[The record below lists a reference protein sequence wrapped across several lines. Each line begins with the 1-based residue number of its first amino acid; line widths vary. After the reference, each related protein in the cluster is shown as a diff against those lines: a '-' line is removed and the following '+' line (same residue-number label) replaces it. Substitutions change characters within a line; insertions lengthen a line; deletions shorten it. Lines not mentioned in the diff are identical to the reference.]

1 MTRSWILTPGQGI
14 DSLKLQDRDPG
25 SPGRFD
31 VRIALKAVSLNARDL
46 MIADGLSPMPALENL
61 VPLSDGAGEV
71 IEIGDGVSRVSVG
84 DRVVIAFNPAHQTGD
99 YQPWMEPSALG
110 AATQGLLREE
120 VILNEM
126 AAVPLP
132 ETISYEQAA
141 CLPCAGVVAW
151 NAIFESGSFFP
162 GMTVLA
168 TGTGNVSLAAIQLA
182 KSAGARVGITSSSD
196 EKIKNAIS
204 LGADF
209 GVNYRNRD
217 DWDQIVIEQTGG
229 HGADVILENA
239 GPPSVATSI
248 KAAAHHG
255 RVMQIGWKGLEG
267 PPISVLD
274 MALGSISLVP
284 VMVGSRSM
292 LERLVAAVD
301 VNQVEMP
308 IHDVIEFDQAP
319 AAFVEAR
326 SGQTSGKVVIANSP

>member
-14 DSLKLQDRDPG
+14 DSLKLQDRETG

-84 DRVVIAFNPAHQTGD
+84 DRVVMAFNPAHQTGD

-120 VILNEM
+120 VVLNEM

-151 NAIFESGSFFP
+151 NAIFESGPFFP

-168 TGTGNVSLAAIQLA
+168 TGT
-182 KSAGARVGITSSSD
+182 
-196 EKIKNAIS
+196 
-204 LGADF
+204 
-209 GVNYRNRD
+209 
-217 DWDQIVIEQTGG
+217 
-229 HGADVILENA
+229 
-239 GPPSVATSI
+239 
-248 KAAAHHG
+248 
-255 RVMQIGWKGLEG
+255 
-267 PPISVLD
+267 
-274 MALGSISLVP
+274 
-284 VMVGSRSM
+284 
-292 LERLVAAVD
+292 
-301 VNQVEMP
+301 VNQQQSCIPV
-308 IHDVIEFDQAP
+308 
-319 AAFVEAR
+319 AR
-326 SGQTSGKVVIANSP
+326 Q